1 MTQYSSFSAL
11 TNPMEFAY
19 PEADAQAWTRK
30 IQIRCLNA
38 RAVAEITLF
47 DHFHYTI
54 ACLLYTKSVKDHILH
69 TEHLLHNY
77 IAV

>member
-1 MTQYSSFSAL
+1 MTQYSSSAL

-38 RAVAEITLF
+38 RAVVEIF
-47 DHFHYTI
+47 DHFNNYTI

-69 TEHLLHNY
+69 TEHLLHNF